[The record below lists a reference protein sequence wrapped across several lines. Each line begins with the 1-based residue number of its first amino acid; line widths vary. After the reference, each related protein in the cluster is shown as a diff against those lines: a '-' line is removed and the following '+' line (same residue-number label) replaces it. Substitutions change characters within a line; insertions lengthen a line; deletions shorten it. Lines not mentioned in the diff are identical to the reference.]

1 MTTTAIDKQ
10 RGNPPSDAEIR
21 DIVHDGVKAYF
32 RTRHARVGP
41 FVDRHFS
48 LRGTMRLHRAALGW
62 DIARAPFNLGMAA
75 PQVGLFLAA
84 SAARRLGARRL
95 ARTIEGKRLVVP
107 TEVAR
112 ALAWLIH
119 TELLELPFQD
129 GNRVATH
136 DALAETI
143 LADPRLADAMQPE
156 LAAIG
161 QKAADPSV
169 RRRLEDAMAEYA
181 LTRTAASE
189 VTTALFSLGTGAL
202 ALRKVTPGAMSL
214 APVLASAMAR
224 HAAISAFPLGS
235 ALGSVWYALFPV
247 APAAALV
254 AGLTGGM
261 MMAATLAA
269 AFAGVIADPVQ
280 RRLGLHQWRLH
291 RMLDALERQMLDPSK
306 PGYKVHDHYVAR
318 LLDLFDV
325 VGTVYRLSMR

>member
-1 MTTTAIDKQ
+1 MTAIATHEI
-10 RGNPPSDAEIR
+10 RGNPLPDDEIR
-21 DIVHDGVKAYF
+21 TIVHDGVSRFF
-32 RTRHARVGP
+32 RARHARVAS

-48 LRGTMRLHRAALGW
+48 LRGTVRLHRAALGW
-62 DIARAPFNLGMAA
+62 DIARAPLNLTMAA

-95 ARTIEGKRLVVP
+95 ARMIEGRRLVVP

-112 ALAWLIH
+112 ELAWLIH

-129 GNRVATH
+129 GDRTAARH
-136 DALAETI
+136 ALAETL
-143 LADPRLADAMQPE
+143 LADPRLADAMTPQ

-161 QKAADPSV
+161 EKATDAAM
-169 RRRLEDAMAEYA
+169 RRRLEAAMTEYA
-181 LTRTAASE
+181 LTRSAAAE

-224 HAAISAFPLGS
+224 HAAIGAFPLGS
-235 ALGSVWYALFPV
+235 ALGSMWYGLFPV

-261 MMAATLAA
+261 MVAATVAA

-291 RMLDALERQMLDPSK
+291 RMLDALERQMLDPGK

-325 VGTVYRLSMR
+325 VGTVYRLSAR

>member
-1 MTTTAIDKQ
+1 M
-10 RGNPPSDAEIR
+10 
-21 DIVHDGVKAYF
+21 
-32 RTRHARVGP
+32 
-41 FVDRHFS
+41 
-48 LRGTMRLHRAALGW
+48 
-62 DIARAPFNLGMAA
+62 
-75 PQVGLFLAA
+75 
-84 SAARRLGARRL
+84 
-95 ARTIEGKRLVVP
+95 
-107 TEVAR
+107 
-112 ALAWLIH
+112 
-119 TELLELPFQD
+119 
-129 GNRVATH
+129 
-136 DALAETI
+136 
-143 LADPRLADAMQPE
+143 
-156 LAAIG
+156 
-161 QKAADPSV
+161 
-169 RRRLEDAMAEYA
+169 
-181 LTRTAASE
+181 
-189 VTTALFSLGTGAL
+189 